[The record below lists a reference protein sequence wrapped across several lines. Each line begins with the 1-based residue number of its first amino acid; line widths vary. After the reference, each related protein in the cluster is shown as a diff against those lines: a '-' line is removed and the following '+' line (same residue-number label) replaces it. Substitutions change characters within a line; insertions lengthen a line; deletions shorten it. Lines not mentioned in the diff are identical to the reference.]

1 MCATRN
7 TSNREDVFC
16 CNRPEHGYC
25 WLLIAYE
32 ITCICIEFMGFPD
45 GAVVKSQPAKCR
57 RHRDVGSV
65 FRSGR
70 SPGVGDGK
78 PTPIFSRKIPR
89 TEEPGG
95 LQSMGSQR
103 VRYNWTH
110 TAHTVCGVNTR
121 QLGKPHIFLEESC
134 YWHQCLYLCYLRTF
148 FKSSKSDNLPPPRPF
163 PFICFLQGE
172 PHPSELNNC

>member
-1 MCATRN
+1 MVSPPARETRVCFLPPDHLHLFPFLSWTFFFFSLSLKHHFRLFVNLTNNSQLDYWLVCATRN

-32 ITCICIEFMGFPD
+32 ITCICMEFMGFPD

-103 VRYNWTH
+103 VRYN
-110 TAHTVCGVNTR
+110 
-121 QLGKPHIFLEESC
+121 
-134 YWHQCLYLCYLRTF
+134 
-148 FKSSKSDNLPPPRPF
+148 
-163 PFICFLQGE
+163 
-172 PHPSELNNC
+172 

>member
-1 MCATRN
+1 MVSPPARETRVCFLPPDHLHLFPFLSWTFFFFSLSLKHHFRLFVNLTNNSQLDYWLVCATRN

-103 VRYNWTH
+103 VRYN
-110 TAHTVCGVNTR
+110 
-121 QLGKPHIFLEESC
+121 
-134 YWHQCLYLCYLRTF
+134 
-148 FKSSKSDNLPPPRPF
+148 
-163 PFICFLQGE
+163 
-172 PHPSELNNC
+172 